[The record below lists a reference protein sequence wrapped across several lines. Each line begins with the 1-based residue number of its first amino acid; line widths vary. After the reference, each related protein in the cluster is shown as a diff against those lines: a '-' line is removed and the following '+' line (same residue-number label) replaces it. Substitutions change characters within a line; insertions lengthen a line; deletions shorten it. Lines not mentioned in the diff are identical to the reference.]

1 MAIER
6 KIVGWVIVL
15 AILPLLGELAGR
27 QYLTM
32 VTLMLFFAT
41 LASAWDIMGGRAGQ
55 VSLGNAAFLALGA
68 YTSTLLFLRFG
79 ISPWIGILAAGAVAG
94 LSSFVIGATAL
105 RLRGVFFVMG
115 SLAFVQVV
123 QLLLSHYVDVTN
135 GDIGL
140 FIPFTSNATEMQF
153 SQPIF
158 YAWLIDSILLLSIF
172 ANYVIS
178 KRRMG
183 YYLSGIKED
192 EDAAQALGIN
202 TGLYKSLAFF
212 IGAFITGMA
221 GTFYAQYFLFI
232 TPTSTATITLSIDIV
247 LAAIIGGTGKLW
259 GPVLG
264 GMVYETVTYFLQLS
278 FPNISGLNYAL
289 IGLLLMAIVLVKPQ
303 GLLTLVEKVMKS
315 K

>member
-1 MAIER
+1 MIE
-6 KIVGWVIVL
+6 KKTVGWVVL
-15 AILPLLGELAGR
+15 LGILPLLGDLAGR

-32 VTLMLFFAT
+32 VILMLFFAT
-41 LASAWDIMGGRAGQ
+41 LASAWNLMGGRAGQ
-55 VSLGNAAFLALGA
+55 VSLGNAAFLAVGA

-79 ISPWIGILAAGAVAG
+79 ISPWIGIFAAGAAAG
-94 LSSFVIGATAL
+94 LASFVIGATAL

-123 QLLLSHYVDVTN
+123 QLLLTHYSNVTN

-140 FIPFTSNATEMQF
+140 FIPLTSNPAEMQF

-158 YAWLIDSILLLSIF
+158 YAWLIDGILFLSIL
-172 ANYVIS
+172 ADYVIS

-192 EDAAQALGIN
+192 EDAARALGIN

-212 IGAFITGMA
+212 ISAFITGMA

-232 TPTSTATITLSIDIV
+232 TPTSTATITLSIAIV
-247 LAAIIGGTGKLW
+247 LAAIIGGTGKIW

-264 GMVYETVTYFLQLS
+264 GIVYEAVIYFLQLT
-278 FPNISGLNYAL
+278 FPSIAGLNYAL
-289 IGLLLMAIVLVKPQ
+289 IGILLMAIVLVRPQ
-303 GLLTLVEKVMKS
+303 GLLTLVEKVFRS

>member
-1 MAIER
+1 MKDKKAL
-6 KIVGWVIVL
+6 GWVVL
-15 AILPLLGELAGR
+15 LVVLPLLGEVAGR

-55 VSLGNAAFLALGA
+55 VSLGNAAFLAVGA

-105 RLRGVFFVMG
+105 RLKGVFFVMG
-115 SLAFVQVV
+115 SLAFVQVI
-123 QLLLSHYVDVTN
+123 QLLLTHYVDITN

-140 FIPFTSNATEMQF
+140 FIPLTSNVAEMQF
-153 SQPIF
+153 GQPIL
-158 YAWLIDSILLLSIF
+158 YAWLIDGILFLAII

-202 TGLYKSLAFF
+202 TGLYKSMAFF
-212 IGAFITGMA
+212 ISAFITGMA

-247 LAAIIGGTGKLW
+247 LAAIIGGTGRIW

-264 GMVYETVTYFLQLS
+264 GIVYEAVTYFLQQT
-278 FPNISGLNYAL
+278 FPNVAGLNYAL
-289 IGLLLMAIVLVKPQ
+289 IGILLMAIVLVRPQ
-303 GLLTLVEKVMKS
+303 GLLTLVERVRRGK
-315 K
+315 